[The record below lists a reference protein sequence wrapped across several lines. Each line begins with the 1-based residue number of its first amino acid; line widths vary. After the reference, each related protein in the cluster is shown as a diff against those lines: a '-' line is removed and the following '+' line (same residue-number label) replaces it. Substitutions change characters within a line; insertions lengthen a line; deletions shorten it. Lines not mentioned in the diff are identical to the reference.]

1 MNIPEKWF
9 FKGTKE
15 SEKQSKNS
23 GYYKYFSEN
32 FGKDYGFFVDSRYY
46 SDGKHNFMQ
55 DKLRSGFTEISFED
69 FKCYVLREKE
79 KSIDLW

>member
-9 FKGTKE
+9 FEETRE

-23 GYYKYFSEN
+23 DYYNYFYKN
-32 FGKDYGFFVDSRYY
+32 FRKDYGFFPGSRYY
-46 SDGKHNFMQ
+46 SDGGHNFMR

-69 FKCYVLREKE
+69 FRRYILNEPE